1 MDALKKKRERLIS
14 IGRDEKEREEEMVDA
29 EKNHARGVYAKREN
43 GRVNQEIARH
53 TQNSTARWNL
63 NSVSG
68 GVEFA
73 SVCLLRLSSS
83 LRDVFLAAVRSY
95 LAPPPSR
102 PASSHGI
109 SARLSLFRLGELARL
124 ILSLS

>member
-1 MDALKKKRERLIS
+1 M
-14 IGRDEKEREEEMVDA
+14 DA

-83 LRDVFLAAVRSY
+83 LRDVFLVRSY

>member
-1 MDALKKKRERLIS
+1 MIS

-83 LRDVFLAAVRSY
+83 FRDVFLAAVRSY
-95 LAPPPSR
+95 LAPP